1 MRIKTSLRVALITGT
16 AAIAIA
22 ASPIA
27 SDFAFAG
34 QQAKSGQSGNQGGSG
49 KGAGKGGSSGQMGG
63 QKGGLSGIFRDI
75 TGGNGSTDPITSA
88 EDGEDDSD
96 RPVWAGQAGGKDGA
110 GGGQPPTS
118 GSKKGDLFGD
128 LWVILRDDNG
138 VPLLT
143 DEGWIQPLDSE
154 GNLIALD
161 EEGHPL
167 DESLTMEVELGRLNV
182 GRAPTSV
189 LDKRADEVIALL
201 NDATDLKV
209 DAAGRLVL
217 TVDGVDKTIDS
228 PLENLAIYVALM
240 TDGSIPGVTDL
251 PGTAYDFLVDG
262 ALTAEDLAASVS
274 FLAAATDKTGV
285 FTTDE
290 IAYIDAFLSINTV
303 SEGNVTYSVIDY
315 SSFTYDRSDT
325 YGDITV
331 EVLIEQPDGS
341 FMPTVVNVYDAVFG
355 STDASGSGDLTA
367 YTLAADDARMVV
379 NYIHE
384 FEVPSLDASH

>member
-1 MRIKTSLRVALITGT
+1 MSTKTYLKTSLRTALITSC
-16 AAIAIA
+16 AAIALA
-22 ASPIA
+22 ATPIA
-27 SDFAFAG
+27 TDFAIAG
-34 QQAKSGQSGNQGGSG
+34 QQAKKGQSGNQGGG
-49 KGAGKGGSSGQMGG
+49 GNGGVGQKGGGG
-63 QKGGLSGIFRDI
+63 KGGLSGIFRDI
-75 TGGNGSTDPITSA
+75 TGGSDSSA

-96 RPVWAGQAGGKDGA
+96 RPEWAGQSGGKDGA

-128 LWVILRDDNG
+128 LWIILRDANG
-138 VPLLT
+138 IPILT
-143 DEGWIQPLDSE
+143 DEGWVQPLDSE

-161 EEGHPL
+161 DEGHPI
-167 DESLTMEVELGRLNV
+167 DDSLTMEVELGRLNV

-189 LDKRADEVIALL
+189 LDRRAEEVIALL
-201 NDATDLKV
+201 NEATDLTV

-217 TVDGVDKTIDS
+217 TVDGEEKTIDS

-240 TDGSIPGVTDL
+240 TEGSIPGVTDL
-251 PGTAYDFLVDG
+251 PGTAYDFLIDG
-262 ALTAEDLAASVS
+262 VLTAEDLAASVS

-285 FTTDE
+285 FTEDE
-290 IAYIDAFLSINTV
+290 IAYIDAFLNINTV

-341 FMPTVVNVYDAVFG
+341 FVPTVVNVYDAVFG
-355 STDASGSGDLTA
+355 SVDASGAGDLSA
-367 YTLAADDARMVV
+367 YTLAADDARTVV

-384 FEVPSLDASH
+384 FEVPSL